1 MRVLWFAHRDMKHP
15 KAGGAERTIDEVGK
29 RLAKMNNEIHLVS
42 VNPGNLSD
50 YEIVDGIIIHR
61 IRGNIMAHLFVPKMI
76 KKIDPDVI
84 IDDLGHAVPWISSLF
99 TNKNVIVFFRHL
111 HARSLPGQVNL
122 FLAKIITLI
131 EKNYRIFYKKN
142 IFVTESYTSIEDLI
156 GLGIKKENII
166 KIPPGVNSE
175 LFHPGKKSENFQLI
189 YFGGMRKYKRPE
201 LAIKVYEMLYKEIK
215 DLKLIIIGDG
225 PMLNVLK
232 NYVKGKNYN
241 ITFTG
246 RISDE
251 ELAKLLRESWV
262 NLHFSV
268 TEGWGYSIM
277 ESSASGTP
285 TVALKAP
292 GVVETIIDGYNGFL
306 VENIDDFKEKIL
318 KIIENEEQFSKNA
331 RKFAENF
338 SWDKT
343 AELWYQLLLGKK
355 AK

>member
-1 MRVLWFAHRDMKHP
+1 MKVLWFAHRDIKHP
-15 KAGGAERTIDEVGK
+15 KAGGAERTIYEVGK
-29 RLAKMNNEIHLVS
+29 RLAKMNIEIHLVS
-42 VNPGNLSD
+42 VNPGNLSN
-50 YEIVDGIIIHR
+50 YEIIDGIIIHR
-61 IRGNIMAHLFVPKMI
+61 IKGNIMVHLSVPKMI

-84 IDDLGHAVPWISSLF
+84 IDDLAHAVPWISSLF

-111 HARSLPGQVNL
+111 HARSLPGQVNP

-131 EKNYRIFYKKN
+131 EKNYRIFYKNN

-156 GLGIKKENII
+156 RLGIKKENIV
-166 KIPPGVNSE
+166 KIPPGVNLD
-175 LFHPGKKSENFQLI
+175 LFHPGKKSENVQLI
-189 YFGGMRKYKRPE
+189 YFGGLRKYKRPE
-201 LAIKVYEMLYKEIK
+201 IAIRVYEILYKEIK
-215 DLKLIIIGDG
+215 DLRLIIIGSG
-225 PMLNVLK
+225 PMLNELK
-232 NYVKGKNYN
+232 NYVNNKNYD

-246 RISDE
+246 RVSDE
-251 ELAKLLRESWV
+251 ELAKLVRESWV

-268 TEGWGYSIM
+268 TEGWGLSIM

-285 TVALKAP
+285 TVAFKAP

-306 VENIDDFKEKIL
+306 VKNIDDFKGKIL

-343 AELWYQLLLGKK
+343 AELWYQLLIKNKL
-355 AK
+355 